1 MRPGDQMLV
10 SEERVIRVWFGHTA
24 IAEYQAMPEP
34 AAAYA
39 AAMDRRYPGLRI
51 SNDPVDDTGP
61 ELRRMPGERLWDEA
75 PALT

>member
-1 MRPGDQMLV
+1 MLV
-10 SEERVIRVWFGHTA
+10 SEERVIRVWFGQTP
-24 IAEYQAMPEP
+24 IAKYQAMPEP

-51 SNDPVDDTGP
+51 SNDPAPADGP

-75 PALT
+75 PAIT

>member
-1 MRPGDQMLV
+1 M
-10 SEERVIRVWFGHTA
+10 SASTKERIIRVWFGQTVVA
-24 IAEYQAMPEP
+24 KYQAMPEP

-39 AAMDRRYPGLRI
+39 AAMDRRYSGLRI
-51 SNDPVDDTGP
+51 TNDPAPANGP

>member
-1 MRPGDQMLV
+1 MPV
-10 SEERVIRVWFGHTA
+10 SEERIIRVWFGRTA
-24 IAEYQAMPEP
+24 VAKYQAMPDP

-51 SNDPVDDTGP
+51 TNDPAPAGGP